1 MALSATTGPS
11 PGCRVLTWVSVTLN
25 GPLTLITG
33 AAASVDPVTSTLP
46 VAPDSVHSGAAASWG
61 AAVGHVLAAG
71 AAVSVELDVT
81 SSATVDEP
89 AGDVL
94 DEAVSESEPQAA
106 RGMASDA
113 AQAAMATEEDT
124 R

>member
-1 MALSATTGPS
+1 M
-11 PGCRVLTWVSVTLN
+11 
-25 GPLTLITG
+25 
-33 AAASVDPVTSTLP
+33 
-46 VAPDSVHSGAAASWG
+46 
-61 AAVGHVLAAG
+61 
-71 AAVSVELDVT
+71 T

-106 RGMASDA
+106 RVMASDA